1 MGKINNSRNEVKMI
15 NLSFDEEETQ
25 PDQVLHG
32 KVSIIYDGRFDSV
45 SINSQIED
53 SSDVFSYIELQG
65 KKVNHP
71 YARLS
76 IMRKE
81 ILDPKNIQFKVITQH
96 VPFNGSSMVKFRATL
111 IQEHKEIGSDVK
123 FIRIKK
129 RSRL

>member
-1 MGKINNSRNEVKMI
+1 MGKIISSNNEASMI
-15 NLSFDEEETQ
+15 NLSFENEETQ
-25 PDQVLHG
+25 PDQVLEG
-32 KVSIIYDGRFDSV
+32 RVSIVYEGRFDSI
-45 SINSQIED
+45 SINSQIEG

-76 IMRKE
+76 IMKKE
-81 ILDPKNIQFKVITQH
+81 VLEPKDIQFKVKTQH
-96 VPFNGSSMVKFRATL
+96 IPPNDSSMAKFRATL

-129 RSRL
+129 N

>member
-1 MGKINNSRNEVKMI
+1 MGKLDSSKSTVNII
-15 NLSFDEEETQ
+15 NLYFENNETQ
-25 PDQVLHG
+25 AGEVLKG
-32 KVSIIYDGRFDSV
+32 RISVTYDGRFDSI

-76 IMRKE
+76 IMKKE
-81 ILDPKNIQFKVITQH
+81 VLDQKDIQFKVMTQH
-96 VPFNGSSMVKFRATL
+96 VPFNDRSVAKFRTTL

-123 FIRIKK
+123 LIRIKK
-129 RSRL
+129 